1 MGAIVSLEQLEAI
14 VAAERARGRRIVLTN
29 GCFDLLHVGHVRL
42 LRRCRELGDV
52 VIVGVNDDGSVRQL
66 KGPQRPIVPAAER
79 AEVLAALAA
88 VDYVAIF
95 PETTAE
101 RLAAIVRPDVYAKGA
116 DYRAGD
122 ESGAIDERRLPE
134 ASVVRAAGGRIELVP
149 LAPHCSTTALVERIR
164 TASFSME
171 PPHPPHAHLGSVR
184 LRRHRGGEGGSEAQH
199 Q

>member
-1 MGAIVSLEQLEAI
+1 MLRAARKGRSAMGSIVPLKQLEAI

-42 LRRCRELGDV
+42 LQRCRELGDV
-52 VIVGVNDDGSVRQL
+52 VVVGVNDDGSVRRL

-88 VDYVAIF
+88 VDYVTIF

-101 RLAAIVRPDVYAKGA
+101 RLAAAVRPDIYVKGA
-116 DYRAGD
+116 DYCAGD
-122 ESGAIDERRLPE
+122 AIDERRLPE

-164 TASFSME
+164 SAS
-171 PPHPPHAHLGSVR
+171 P
-184 LRRHRGGEGGSEAQH
+184 GSEAQNR
-199 Q
+199 